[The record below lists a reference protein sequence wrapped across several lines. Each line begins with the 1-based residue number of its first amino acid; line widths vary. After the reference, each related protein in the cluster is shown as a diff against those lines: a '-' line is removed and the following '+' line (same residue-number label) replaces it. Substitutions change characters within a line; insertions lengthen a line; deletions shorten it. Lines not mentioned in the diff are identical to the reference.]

1 MSRAGFWRITPADA
15 PRADLIAARACL
27 HFARYVEPRSSERG
41 EPMKKEKYERQREQ
55 KAADNIRKAFERFDD
70 ALAIMAEVRGLEEW
84 TPEELERLT
93 KIIND
98 WATTLLRITEKMK
111 RRKSQ
116 RVQTEKWAE
125 RNMEND

>member
-1 MSRAGFWRITPADA
+1 
-15 PRADLIAARACL
+15 
-27 HFARYVEPRSSERG
+27 
-41 EPMKKEKYERQREQ
+41 MKKEKYERQREQ

-93 KIIND
+93 KIINE

-125 RNMEND
+125 RYMEND

>member
-1 MSRAGFWRITPADA
+1 
-15 PRADLIAARACL
+15 
-27 HFARYVEPRSSERG
+27 
-41 EPMKKEKYERQREQ
+41 MKKEKYERQREQ
-55 KAADNIRKAFERFDD
+55 KAADNVRKAFERFDD

-93 KIIND
+93 KIINE

-125 RNMEND
+125 RYMEND